1 MTSWASA
8 LRPSGAVAVK
18 WWTPGGSCSALARDS
33 PCSVSMC
40 STVPSGSASSA
51 AGVLPYRP
59 TTVGGNSRSA
69 SSCWRAASAAAV
81 ARGVLASTPRA
92 ASAATTATA
101 EAGTARSGEGL

>member
-18 WWTPGGSCSALARDS
+18 WWTPDGSCSALARIS